1 MNIFPMRRREA
12 LAQLR
17 MPADDFEDL
26 TDDEDTRSAA
36 EYATEPP
43 VEVSPVNE
51 LATSLVEHDI
61 ADAVRADNPPPPAPI
76 ELPAPLSQRHLETI
90 DRMVLH
96 LKSDEHRLEKEIL
109 DAKRQLADTQLARR
123 AYERNSA
130 ELRNGI
136 TVLTRLANTAP
147 ATRRPRRP
155 TQVSTPPAAAATDGL
170 ALQSTDGG
178 GATIMTLSTRTAS
191 RRRKV
196 H

>member
-1 MNIFPMRRREA
+1 MNIFPIRRREA

-17 MPADDFEDL
+17 LPTDTFDDL
-26 TDDEDTRSAA
+26 TDDDD
-36 EYATEPP
+36 PP
-43 VEVSPVNE
+43 PASEGDSSPAKVSPANE
-51 LATSLVEHDI
+51 LATSLVERDI
-61 ADAVRADNPPPPAPI
+61 AEAVRADNPPPPEPI

-90 DRMVLH
+90 DRMVIH
-96 LKSDEHRLEKEIL
+96 LKTDEQRLEKQIV

-136 TVLTRLANTAP
+136 NVLTRLANTTP
-147 ATRRPRRP
+147 ATRRPRRAP
-155 TQVSTPPAAAATDGL
+155 PATPPAAAASEGL
-170 ALQSTDGG
+170 APQSTNDG
-178 GATIMTLSTRTAS
+178 GATVMALADRPAS

>member
-1 MNIFPMRRREA
+1 MNIFPIRRREA

-17 MPADDFEDL
+17 LPADEFEDL
-26 TDDEDTRSAA
+26 TDDDGSSAPEDV
-36 EYATEPP
+36 TEPP
-43 VEVSPVNE
+43 VQVSPVNE

-61 ADAVRADNPPPPAPI
+61 ADAVRADNPPPPTPI

>member
-1 MNIFPMRRREA
+1 MNIFPIRRREA

-17 MPADDFEDL
+17 LPADEFEDL
-26 TDDEDTRSAA
+26 TDDDGSSAPEDV
-36 EYATEPP
+36 TEPP
-43 VEVSPVNE
+43 VQVSPVNE

-96 LKSDEHRLEKEIL
+96 LKSDEHRLEKEIM

-147 ATRRPRRP
+147 PTRRPRRP
-155 TQVSTPPAAAATDGL
+155 APVSTPPAAAAADGL

-178 GATIMTLSTRTAS
+178 GATIMTLSTRVAS